1 EAAKAAPSVVAVLTG
16 ADMDAAGVG
25 NVGRHAPL
33 AGRGGARLIMPRRPA
48 LARERV
54 MHVGEPVAM
63 VVAETLLA
71 AQDAAEL
78 VSVDYEADKP
88 VIDVRE
94 AVRPDAPQ
102 LWPEAP
108 GNIAIDWPGTAKDA
122 DANAREVAAVINSA
136 AHVARIAVCNQRLV
150 VA

>member
-1 EAAKAAPSVVAVLTG
+1 MRSPHAYARIGSIDVAAAKRAPGVVAVLTA

-33 AGRGGARLIMPRRPA
+33 AGRGGQKLIMPNRPA

-54 MHVGEPVAM
+54 MHIGEPVAI
-63 VVAETLLA
+63 VIAQTALA

-78 VSVDYEADKP
+78 VAVDYEELKP
-88 VIDVRE
+88 VIGVRDT
-94 AVRPDAPQ
+94 VKPGAPQ

-108 GNIAIDWPGTAKDA
+108 GNVAVDWPGLAKDP
-122 DANAREVAAVINSA
+122 DANAR
-136 AHVARIAVCNQRLV
+136 
-150 VA
+150 